1 LFFTFYI
8 LAVLKDIF
16 VPIAFS
22 TIIAIL
28 LNPLVT
34 WLNRA
39 GMKRVIAITI
49 AIFVALLIL
58 TGIIYFLSSQ
68 IMSFSDNLPELKQRF
83 AILTSQLQHWVAHT
97 FSYSISK
104 QNAMLSNAANSS
116 ETLIGQAAGSAIS
129 VIISLILIPVYVF
142 VVLYYKALFLDFFHK
157 VFAQNTYKVEEV
169 LGETKLAIQSYMVGL
184 LLEAIAVAALNST
197 ALLILGVQ
205 YAILLGVIGAIL
217 NVLPYIGG
225 IVAIALP
232 VMIALVTHDGLS
244 TPVYI
249 VIAYAIIQF
258 IDNHLLIPL
267 LVSSRVQI
275 NAFFSILIVLLG
287 GALWGFSGMFLSI
300 PFLAV
305 IKIVF
310 DHVPELK
317 PWGKLLGDHI
327 PTKRKWK
334 RVKKEDSL
342 SEKIVKEAEQK

>member
-1 LFFTFYI
+1 MFFTFYI
-8 LAVLKDIF
+8 LSVLKDIF

-22 TIIAIL
+22 AIIAIL

-34 WLNRA
+34 WLNNA
-39 GMKRVIAITI
+39 GMKRVIAITV
-49 AIFVALLIL
+49 AIFIALLML
-58 TGIIYFLSSQ
+58 TGVIYFLSSQ

-83 AILTSQLQHWVAHT
+83 ALLTSQLQHWVAHT

-104 QNAMLSNAANSS
+104 QNTMLSNAASSS
-116 ETLIGQAAGSAIS
+116 ETIIGQAAGSAIS

-142 VVLYYKALFLDFFHK
+142 VILYYKALFLDFFHK
-157 VFAQNTYKVEEV
+157 VFARNTYKVEEV
-169 LGETKLAIQSYMVGL
+169 LGATKLAIQSYMVGL
-184 LLEAIAVAALNST
+184 LLEAIAVATLNST

-232 VMIALVTHDGLS
+232 VMIAFVTHDGLS

-249 VIAYAIIQF
+249 VIAYMIIQF

-275 NAFFSILIVLLG
+275 NAFFSIFIVLLG

-305 IKIVF
+305 IKIIF
-310 DHVPELK
+310 DHVPELQ

-334 RVKKEDSL
+334 KVKKETSL
-342 SEKIVKEAEQK
+342 SEKIVKEAEQP